1 MLTSKQEKFVNNLVK
16 GMSQRI
22 AYRDAYPSS
31 KKWKDEI
38 VDSKASTLL
47 KNGKVMERYN
57 ELIGKVRA
65 KEEEHTIMSALERKE
80 WLTKV
85 INNEILEEEKYIV
98 EEKEITLKKPTN
110 VRTKI
115 TALDTLNK
123 MDGNYIQDIRLS
135 GDKNNPIFAQTTVI
149 EDVAKQMLNVNEE
162 DIDVEINS

>member
-1 MLTSKQEKFVNNLVK
+1 MLTSRQENFVNNLVK

-31 KKWKDEI
+31 KKWKDET

-57 ELIGKVRA
+57 ELIGKVKL

-98 EEKEITLKKPTN
+98 DGEEITIKKPTN
-110 VRTKI
+110 VKTKI

-123 MDGNYIQDIRLS
+123 MDGEYIQDIRLS